1 MELVEVFADDGNR
14 ARRRGE
20 SRWPLARALPS
31 AVVAPVE
38 EDLDALAVD
47 ADEHLVRVDLA
58 AERGDAEDVVGH
70 GALDRRCRAIP
81 ELISSDFK

>member
-1 MELVEVFADDGNR
+1 MAIGPRLT
-14 ARRRGE
+14 
-20 SRWPLARALPS
+20 S
-31 AVVAPVE
+31 AVVALVE

>member
-58 AERGDAEDVVGH
+58 AERGDAEDVRGSW
-70 GALDRRCRAIP
+70 RP
-81 ELISSDFK
+81 

>member
-1 MELVEVFADDGNR
+1 
-14 ARRRGE
+14 
-20 SRWPLARALPS
+20 
-31 AVVAPVE
+31 VVAPVE

-81 ELISSDFK
+81 ELISSDFKREDIDAEAARRGASGDHTNIKVFS